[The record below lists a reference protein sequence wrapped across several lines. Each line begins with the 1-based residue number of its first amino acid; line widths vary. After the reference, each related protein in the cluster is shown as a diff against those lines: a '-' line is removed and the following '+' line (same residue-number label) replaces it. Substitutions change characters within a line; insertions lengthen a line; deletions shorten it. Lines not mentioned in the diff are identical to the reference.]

1 MESFI
6 RTARKRD
13 VIQKRFKENIGYAN
27 IKIIGCG
34 GAGNN
39 TIDRL
44 MKIGIQGAKCI
55 GINTDRQHLD
65 MIDAHIKLL
74 IGKNLKQGYVTVT

>member
-6 RTARKRD
+6 QNARKREK
-13 VIQKRFKENIGYAN
+13 IRPQIENFGYAN

-39 TIDRL
+39 TINRL
-44 MKIGIQGAKCI
+44 MKIGIKGAKCVA
-55 GINTDRQHLD
+55 INTDCQHLD
-65 MIDAHIKLL
+65 SIESHIKIL
-74 IGKNLKQGYVTVT
+74 IGKN

>member
-1 MESFI
+1 MESLI
-6 RTARKRD
+6 RTGRKREI
-13 VIQKRFKENIGYAN
+13 VKPIKENFGYAN

-44 MKIGIQGAKCI
+44 MKIGIRGAKC
-55 GINTDRQHLD
+55 
-65 MIDAHIKLL
+65 
-74 IGKNLKQGYVTVT
+74 V